1 MSDESSTEQHDE
13 QQGQDGEKQSAG
25 ERARAAAEEHEQAQ
39 ETMEKLEG
47 EDKPPTD
54 LQDWPDDKAKYV
66 TFGGPEG
73 DHSYEEGPESKLG
86 PSSLERRADG
96 SVAIEGEEV
105 ENPDEHKGEPIPG
118 GPTDPDSP
126 ETPGEARFRERRDSG
141 GPKGHESDAGDA
153 SDGEDSGDGPAAA

>member
-1 MSDESSTEQHDE
+1 MSDESSAEEREQSE
-13 QQGQDGEKQSAG
+13 GGERSAG
-25 ERARAAAEEHEQAQ
+25 ERARTAAEEHEQAQ

-86 PSSLERRADG
+86 PSSLERRSDG

-141 GPKGHESDAGDA
+141 GPKGHESDAGESPD
-153 SDGEDSGDGPAAA
+153 DEDSGGGPAAA